1 MADAISPVEKFW
13 RSLTESVRE
22 GRDKEARALLD
33 EEPTLTPEWLYF
45 NALLRFRES
54 GDCIQSRSALSA
66 AFNESPIVALTLTES
81 EDELNGQDKSL
92 WGDEEHFALITQ
104 PAWQKT
110 AGALDWV
117 STRMDTECKMF
128 GAAEVVD
135 EARVKKWQR
144 EVELADANLR
154 RQDFKATKRSF
165 KTALREADSLNDGG
179 EMFLLTAKMLGG
191 VLQETEDSL
200 EDLRTIFD
208 KKIAWLDQQESEDTE
223 GLFTSYAEFA
233 KILYELDMDKQAEHC
248 AQRGLAFFEK
258 SMDKGTEK
266 LDFHYKAECL
276 FIHACMLSQ
285 EETFVEAERCFSQLV
300 AIQEEYLG
308 VKHPSLVDGLM
319 GWRFCLHQLKRHDEE
334 KLIYDR
340 LYSINQNFDA
350 DDEYRFVC
358 DAALVNAE

>member
-1 MADAISPVEKFW
+1 MADTISDDEKFW
-13 RSLTESVRE
+13 RSLTESVCE
-22 GRDKEARALLD
+22 GKDKEARALLD
-33 EEPTLTPEWLYF
+33 EDPVPTAEWFYF

-66 AFNESPIVALTLTES
+66 AFNESPVIAITLTDS
-81 EDELNGQDKSL
+81 EAELNEQDKTL
-92 WGDEEHFALITQ
+92 WGDDENYALITQ

-110 AGALDWV
+110 AGALPWV

-128 GAAEVVD
+128 GAADEVD
-135 EARVKKWQR
+135 EVRVKKWQR

-191 VLQETEDSL
+191 VLQETGDTL

-208 KKIAWLDQQESEDTE
+208 KKIAWLDQQEGEDTE
-223 GLFTSYAEFA
+223 GLFTSYSEFA
-233 KILYELDMDKQAEHC
+233 KVLYELDMDKQAEHC
-248 AQRGLAFFEK
+248 ARKALAFFEK

-266 LDFHYKAECL
+266 LDLHYKTECL

-285 EETFVEAERCFSQLV
+285 EETFEEAERCFSQLTT
-300 AIQEEYLG
+300 IQQEYLG
-308 VKHPSLVDGLM
+308 SKHLSLIEGMM
-319 GWRFCLHQLKRHDEE
+319 GRRFCLHQLKRHDEE
-334 KLIYDR
+334 KLVYDW
-340 LYSINQNFDA
+340 LHSIDENFDA

>member
-1 MADAISPVEKFW
+1 MADVISDDEKIW
-13 RSLTESVRE
+13 RSLTESVCE

-33 EEPTLTPEWLYF
+33 ENPVPTVEWFYF

-54 GDCIQSRSALSA
+54 GDCMQSRSALSA
-66 AFNESPIVALTLTES
+66 AFNESPVVAITLTDS
-81 EDELNGQDKSL
+81 DAELNEQDKSM
-92 WGDEEHFALITQ
+92 WGDDEYYAQITQ

-110 AGALDWV
+110 AGALSWV

-128 GAAEVVD
+128 GAEDEVD

-179 EMFLLTAKMLGG
+179 EMFVLTAKMLGG
-191 VLQETEDSL
+191 VLKETGDTL

-208 KKIAWLDQQESEDTE
+208 KKIAWLDKQESEDSD
-223 GLFTSYAEFA
+223 GLFTSYSQFA
-233 KILYELDMDKQAEHC
+233 KVLYELDMDKQAEHC
-248 AQRGLAFFEK
+248 AQKGLAFFEQ
-258 SMDKGTEK
+258 SMKKGSEN
-266 LDFHYKAECL
+266 LDFHYKTECL
-276 FIHACMLSQ
+276 FIYACMLSQ

-300 AIQEEYLG
+300 SIQEEYLG
-308 VKHPSLVDGLM
+308 VKHSSLVEGLM
-319 GWRFCLHQLKRHDEE
+319 GQRFCLHQLKRHGDE
-334 KLIYDR
+334 KRVYDR
-340 LYSINQNFDA
+340 LHSIDENFDA